1 MAKRLAQ
8 FRSAPIRH
16 NASAAATAAAGVSS
30 AATAKAIRWFL
41 LRFVAAL
48 VRLANRI
55 LTRMT
60 L

>member
-1 MAKRLAQ
+1 M
-8 FRSAPIRH
+8 
-16 NASAAATAAAGVSS
+16 AAAGVSI
-30 AATAKAIRWFL
+30 AANATAIRWFL
-41 LRFVAAL
+41 LRFVAVL